1 MKKDNRAYYDE
12 FADWYERGRDRGY
25 HAMIDDL
32 EIDLLGNYVVGKE
45 VLEVGCGTGLIM
57 NRIAGRTKRT
67 VGIDISHGML
77 QQAAARG
84 LDVAQ
89 ADVTALPFEDNSFDV
104 VYSFKVLAHVRDIDT
119 AMREMAR
126 VTRPGGQLILEF
138 YNPKS
143 LRYLAKKIAGPR
155 KISRETDESAIL
167 TRWDDSAEL
176 SRRMPD
182 NLRLIDFSGIRIFT
196 PTAAVHKIP
205 LVGHALRKLEFL
217 GRDSALKHFGGFLVV
232 IAQKEG

>member
-89 ADVTALPFEDNSFDV
+89 ADVTSLPFEDASFDV
-104 VYSFKVLAHVRDIDT
+104 VYSFKVLAHVRDIDK
-119 AMREMAR
+119 AMSEMAR
-126 VTRPGGQLILEF
+126 VTRPGGHLILEF

-143 LRYLAKKIAGPR
+143 LRYLAKKVAGPR

-167 TRWDDSAEL
+167 TRWDDAAEL
-176 SRRMPD
+176 TRRMPS

-217 GRDSALKHFGGFLVV
+217 GRDTVLKYFGGFLVV
-232 IAQKEG
+232 IAQKEQ